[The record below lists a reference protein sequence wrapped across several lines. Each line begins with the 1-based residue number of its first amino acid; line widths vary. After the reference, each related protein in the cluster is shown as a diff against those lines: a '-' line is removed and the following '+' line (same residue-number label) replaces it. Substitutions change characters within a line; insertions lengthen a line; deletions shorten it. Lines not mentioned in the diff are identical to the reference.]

1 MKQILGIEI
10 TVKGISLSADKIEG
24 LEYLAPIK
32 NRAEL
37 LSFRYI
43 MQSNSELIPNFSIKR
58 AKLQEAIK
66 NQTLFQME
74 QNTTGLF
81 HRFFGFIQKSV
92 IKYFDVKTAT
102 FVFSDAH
109 KSELGEILAQ
119 GS

>member
-10 TVKGISLSADKIEG
+10 TVKGISLSAEKIEG

-81 HRFFGFIQKSV
+81 HRFFWIHSK
-92 IKYFDVKTAT
+92 KCHK
-102 FVFSDAH
+102 VF
-109 KSELGEILAQ
+109 
-119 GS
+119 